1 MTISRSK
8 KINSL
13 LFFSG
18 LGVALPAL
26 FLYWQTSYPSV
37 AYIDSGELAVVNWT
51 LGIAHP
57 TGYPLYTLIGRLFAL
72 LPLELIRTQILLGT
86 LCTTAAVVIIAVVS
100 GLAPRRT
107 ACLQTSFLFAACD
120 LTPLQHNLWDAF
132 LLASFGL
139 LLAASPLL
147 WHKVSPTRFTVCI
160 WSFWHC
166 CCISSCTHTQ
176 IAT

>member
-51 LGIAHP
+51 LGITHP

-72 LPLELIRTQILLGT
+72 LPIELIKTQILLGM
-86 LCTTAAVVIIAVVS
+86 LCTTAAVLIIS
-100 GLAPRRT
+100 LIYH
-107 ACLQTSFLFAACD
+107 D
-120 LTPLQHNLWDAF
+120 
-132 LLASFGL
+132 
-139 LLAASPLL
+139 
-147 WHKVSPTRFTVCI
+147 
-160 WSFWHC
+160 
-166 CCISSCTHTQ
+166 
-176 IAT
+176 